1 MNKSLMIDIETLD
14 TKSSAIVLSVGAC
27 FFDLDNPNTTIQEL
41 YQNSIYLELNPKEQE
56 NKNRTI
62 SIDTL
67 TWWLNND
74 LNLKAFFENISINT
88 GRNLKLLSDFII
100 SNQIKSVWSKSPS
113 FDMNIL
119 DSLFSDFNM
128 TFPIGFRDRFDVRTV
143 LEIRKLTEIPKI
155 KLQGNGHHALDD
167 AINQTLMICNVLN
180 HIKSY
185 NKLNEE
191 LQDLVIHLTDD

>member
-14 TKSSAIVLSVGAC
+14 TKPSAIVLSVGGC

-143 LEIRKLTEIPKI
+143 LEIRKLTEISKI
-155 KLQGNGHHALDD
+155 KLQGNGHHALND

-185 NKLNEE
+185 IKLNEE
-191 LQDLVIHLTDD
+191 LQDLVTHLTDD

>member
-143 LEIRKLTEIPKI
+143 LEIRKLTEISKI

-185 NKLNEE
+185 IKLNEE
-191 LQDLVIHLTDD
+191 LQDLVTHLTDD

>member
-1 MNKSLMIDIETLD
+1 MNKSLMIDIETLY
-14 TKSSAIVLSVGAC
+14 TKPSAIVLSVGGC

>member
-1 MNKSLMIDIETLD
+1 MIDIETLD

-143 LEIRKLTEIPKI
+143 LEIRKLTEISKI

-185 NKLNEE
+185 IKLNEE
-191 LQDLVIHLTDD
+191 LQDLVTHLTDD